1 MQQRG
6 GTWATGGVVVTT
18 EDHNDNGWDLPL
30 PQCGTKDVNNDDPC
44 NQGNNRHVATM
55 AAPSASP
62 AADADNVKDEDA
74 RETKEDGGDNEMS
87 GTNKAGCIDAT
98 PATPTTPILVAR
110 EVDQGL
116 QPVTQRNNVA
126 QDCHATQQQ

>member
-6 GTWATGGVVVTT
+6 GTWATGGVVSTT
-18 EDHNDNGWDLPL
+18 EDTDDNGWDLP
-30 PQCGTKDVNNDDPC
+30 PQQRGTKDVNNDNPR

-62 AADADNVKDEDA
+62 SADADNDKDEDA
-74 RETKEDGGDNEMS
+74 RETKEDDGDNEMS
-87 GTNKAGCIDAT
+87 GTNKAGRIDAT

-116 QPVTQRNNVA
+116 QPVT
-126 QDCHATQQQ
+126 